1 MPFLLKTL
9 WLIDEIDQEEDKEE
23 VESEQIRCYI
33 SEGFENEEQAICDI
47 ESHMESV
54 GMGRP
59 CSLELHNVTNNP
71 KHLRLLTN
79 LMKMKNNTKIKS
91 VSLIKT
97 KENHTELEKIVNDL
111 QNKSN
116 FAKFIKK
123 SSDSGSSYLSNQE
136 INKLGCISRSQKSSQ
151 QDPEESNKANYQ
163 MSNEDFNQT
172 ISKINQHDILNQ
184 IEVELD
190 EEGQEDQGKIDFE
203 QSLIFTSFYSRY
215 TH

>member
-1 MPFLLKTL
+1 MKYVRYRFLDISNHFSIIYYLLVPFLLRTL
-9 WLIDEIDQEEDKEE
+9 WLIDEIDQDQEEDKEE

-47 ESHMESV
+47 ESHIESV

-97 KENHTELEKIVNDL
+97 KENQTELDKIVNDL

-136 INKLGCISRSQKSSQ
+136 VKKMYI
-151 QDPEESNKANYQ
+151 
-163 MSNEDFNQT
+163 
-172 ISKINQHDILNQ
+172 
-184 IEVELD
+184 
-190 EEGQEDQGKIDFE
+190 
-203 QSLIFTSFYSRY
+203 
-215 TH
+215 